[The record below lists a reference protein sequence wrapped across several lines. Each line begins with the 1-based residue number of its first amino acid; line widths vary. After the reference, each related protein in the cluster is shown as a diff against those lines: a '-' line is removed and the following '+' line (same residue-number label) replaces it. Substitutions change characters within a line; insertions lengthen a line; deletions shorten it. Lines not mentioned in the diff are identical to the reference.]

1 MNIPIRRIFSASVS
15 YLKRKVRKVMK
26 KITLEIETNRP
37 KRIWIHK
44 KYPEELSHNGNGNEN
59 KFKNVKSANEN
70 MRHQNILNKEE
81 ILISAKMN
89 IKKMLNENSDDIDV
103 YIATCARILDLKEV
117 EKLVNYVEDLEKIT
131 LLMHSLGR
139 RLASAQLKIFRHQK
153 IHHQE
158 DLCIKS
164 EKLATQLSDAENIK
178 NFIDK
183 KLGDILEVI
192 EIKLGNHSTIDFKL
206 LLETKV
212 KLIITLKEIE
222 DKIKLLNSSLG
233 PFSPDKT
240 KSTIH

>member
-1 MNIPIRRIFSASVS
+1 MNIPIRSILSASVS
-15 YLKRKVRKVMK
+15 YLKRKVRKVRN

-44 KYPEELSHNGNGNEN
+44 KYPEELSLNGNEN
-59 KFKNVKSANEN
+59 KFKNDKSANKN
-70 MRHQNILNKEE
+70 MRHQNILNKKE

-117 EKLVNYVEDLEKIT
+117 DKLVNYVEDLEKIT

-139 RLASAQLKIFRHQK
+139 RLASAQLKIFRNQK

-164 EKLATQLSDAENIK
+164 EKLSTQLSDAENLK

-183 KLGDILEVI
+183 KLEDILEII
-192 EIKLGNHSTIDFKL
+192 EIKLGNQSTIDFKL
-206 LLETKV
+206 LLETKI

-240 KSTIH
+240 KSIIH

>member
-1 MNIPIRRIFSASVS
+1 MNILFRSIFSASVS
-15 YLKRKVRKVMK
+15 YLKRKVRKVRK

-44 KYPEELSHNGNGNEN
+44 KYPEELSHNGNEN
-59 KFKNVKSANEN
+59 KLKNVKSANEN

-117 EKLVNYVEDLEKIT
+117 DKLVNYVEDLEKIT

-164 EKLATQLSDAENIK
+164 EKLSTQLSDAENIK

-240 KSTIH
+240 KSTIY

>member
-1 MNIPIRRIFSASVS
+1 MNIPIRSILSASVS
-15 YLKRKVRKVMK
+15 YLKRKVRKVRK
-26 KITLEIETNRP
+26 KITLAIATNRP
-37 KRIWIHK
+37 KRIWTHK
-44 KYPEELSHNGNGNEN
+44 EYPEELSHNGNEN
-59 KFKNVKSANEN
+59 KFKNDKSANEN

-89 IKKMLNENSDDIDV
+89 IKKMLNENRYDIDE
-103 YIATCARILDLKEV
+103 YIATCARILNLKEV
-117 EKLVNYVEDLEKIT
+117 DKLVNYVEDLEKIT

-139 RLASAQLKIFRHQK
+139 RLASAQLKIFRNQK

-164 EKLATQLSDAENIK
+164 EKLSTQLSDAENIK

-233 PFSPDKT
+233 PFSSDKT

>member
-1 MNIPIRRIFSASVS
+1 MNIPIRSILSASVS
-15 YLKRKVRKVMK
+15 YLKRKVRKVRK
-26 KITLEIETNRP
+26 KIILEIETNRP
-37 KRIWIHK
+37 TRIWIHK
-44 KYPEELSHNGNGNEN
+44 KYQEELSHNGNEN
-59 KFKNVKSANEN
+59 KFKNDKSANEN

-117 EKLVNYVEDLEKIT
+117 DKLVNYVEDLEKIT

-139 RLASAQLKIFRHQK
+139 RLASAQLKIFRNQK

-164 EKLATQLSDAENIK
+164 EKLSTQLSDAENIK

-222 DKIKLLNSSLG
+222 DKIKLLNFSLG